1 MKKSLL
7 TSLTL
12 FAFVCN
18 QTYADPNPED
28 NSIPTDNSIDLTH
41 VTESPPTD
49 EQQMAA
55 QDTAAQAAP
64 AAEVSPAPVVA
75 VKEVGKD
82 SAEGANAG
90 RSKWGTFALAAGGV
104 AIAVTAIILVAQKR
118 GHGPS
123 SD

>member
-28 NSIPTDNSIDLTH
+28 NSIPTDSAIDLTH
-41 VTESPPTD
+41 EKEAAPTEEP
-49 EQQMAA
+49 QMAA
-55 QDTAAQAAP
+55 QDTSAQVA
-64 AAEVSPAPVVA
+64 PAPVVA
-75 VKEVGKD
+75 VKEVGKA

-104 AIAVTAIILVAQKR
+104 AIAVTAIILVAQNR
-118 GHGPS
+118 GHGPG

>member
-28 NSIPTDNSIDLTH
+28 NSIPTDSAIDLTH
-41 VTESPPTD
+41 ETESAPT
-49 EQQMAA
+49 EQQQMAA
-55 QDTAAQAAP
+55 QDTSAQATP
-64 AAEVSPAPVVA
+64 AEVNAAPVVA
-75 VKEVGKD
+75 VKEVGKA

-104 AIAVTAIILVAQKR
+104 AIAVTAIILVAQNR
-118 GHGPS
+118 GNGPG

>member
-28 NSIPTDNSIDLTH
+28 NSIPTDSAIDLTH
-41 VTESPPTD
+41 QKEAAPTEEP
-49 EQQMAA
+49 QMAA
-55 QDTAAQAAP
+55 QDTSDQAAP
-64 AAEVSPAPVVA
+64 AAEVAPDSVLA
-75 VKEVGKD
+75 VKEVGKA

-104 AIAVTAIILVAQKR
+104 AIAVTAIILVAQNR

>member
-28 NSIPTDNSIDLTH
+28 NSIPTDTAIDLTH
-41 VTESPPTD
+41 EKEATPTEQP
-49 EQQMAA
+49 QMAA
-55 QDTAAQAAP
+55 QDTSTQTAP
-64 AAEVSPAPVVA
+64 DAEVAPAPVVA
-75 VKEVGKD
+75 VKEVGKA

-90 RSKWGTFALAAGGV
+90 RNKWGTFALAAGGV
-104 AIAVTAIILVAQKR
+104 AIAVTAIILVAQNR
-118 GHGPS
+118 GHGPAR
-123 SD
+123 D

>member
-7 TSLTL
+7 TTLTL

-28 NSIPTDNSIDLTH
+28 NSIPTDNAIDLTH
-41 VTESPPTD
+41 QNEAAPTEEP
-49 EQQMAA
+49 QMAA
-55 QDTAAQAAP
+55 QDTSAQAAP
-64 AAEVSPAPVVA
+64 AAEVAPAPVVA
-75 VKEVGKD
+75 VKEVGKA

-104 AIAVTAIILVAQKR
+104 AIAVTAIILVAQNR